1 MNKRSAAMMAM
12 SLCLLLGALRMVDLL
27 YLSDPAA
34 GFALVGK
41 SWYRYL
47 IAAAAIAVLFVL
59 SRWASTRPPA
69 RWPSFSAN
77 PRWA

>member
-41 SWYRYL
+41 SWYR
-47 IAAAAIAVLFVL
+47 
-59 SRWASTRPPA
+59 
-69 RWPSFSAN
+69 
-77 PRWA
+77 